1 MPTVPRP
8 GSLPPRHVVIDR
20 GAAITRRLRNTP
32 TPSLG
37 DATIETCGT
46 CMQDRQDADTV
57 VIGLW
62 LIGGL
67 FRAQRSNLLHIR
79 YKQPDNVDVCAGQ
92 HGSVSQYYDL

>member
-1 MPTVPRP
+1 
-8 GSLPPRHVVIDR
+8 
-20 GAAITRRLRNTP
+20 
-32 TPSLG
+32 
-37 DATIETCGT
+37 
-46 CMQDRQDADTV
+46 MQDRQDADTV

-92 HGSVSQYYDL
+92 HGSVSQYYDI